1 MSDRSPGVRHDA
13 DRVDLDAKVR
23 AALETNAAAPTAAV
37 LARIGGRSPRV
48 LADAAA
54 AVVARRVALAATVV
68 FGALSFAGRDG
79 SSTDRAR
86 SGTESSLFAW
96 IVPDEVELDARAPAE
111 TLVAEL
117 FATEVPE

>member
-1 MSDRSPGVRHDA
+1 MSDQRPGVRRDA
-13 DRVDLDAKVR
+13 DRSDVDAIVR
-23 AALETNAAAPTAAV
+23 AALESSVPAPTVAL

-68 FGALSFAGRDG
+68 FGALSFAGRDA
-79 SSTDRAR
+79 THEDAVV

-96 IVPDEVELDARAPAE
+96 IVPAESELEARAPGE

>member
-1 MSDRSPGVRHDA
+1 MSDKRPEVRRDA
-13 DRVDLDAKVR
+13 DRSDVDAIVR
-23 AALETNAAAPTAAV
+23 AALESSASAPTAAL
-37 LARIGGRSPRV
+37 LARIGGRSPRA

-79 SSTDRAR
+79 ASTDGAR

-96 IVPDEVELDARAPAE
+96 IVPDETELEARAPAE